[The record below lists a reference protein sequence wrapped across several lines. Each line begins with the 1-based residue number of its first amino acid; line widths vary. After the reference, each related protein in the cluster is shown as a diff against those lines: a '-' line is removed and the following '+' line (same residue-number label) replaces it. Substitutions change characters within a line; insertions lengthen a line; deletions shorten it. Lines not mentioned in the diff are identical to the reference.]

1 MAYSKNKKIVLI
13 GDTGLLSK
21 ELNISLKKQNISFI
35 RIRITRKD
43 NIKTKEEL
51 YKILRKHLNLINSY
65 ILINCLASLKPKN
78 KSDSYINEQLPQ
90 DLITYPTKDS
100 CVLIQFSSNNIL
112 INQLKDKYSIQKK
125 NAEANI
131 LETKNAKYKLIRL
144 PLLLPKKDFY
154 EENIP
159 KQFRL
164 LMRFIDIPYISFVP
178 PSRNIY
184 KPIKIKEVVFFTL
197 AKINNYEN
205 NEKNEIININGNK
218 EINLLKISKIFLSNN
233 KKRKNNIFFQ
243 IPFPWKVLDFFI
255 YKFPSILNLLEK
267 NTTLQQL
274 LFIKR

>member
-1 MAYSKNKKIVLI
+1 MAFSNNKKIVLI

-21 ELNISLKKQNISFI
+21 ELNESLKKQNIFFI
-35 RIRITRKD
+35 KLSITRKD
-43 NIKTKEEL
+43 NVKTKKEL
-51 YKILRKHLNLINSY
+51 YKILKKNLNLKNSY

-78 KSDSYINEQLPQ
+78 KSDYYINEQLPQ
-90 DLITYPTKDS
+90 DLLTYPTKDS
-100 CVLIQFSSNNIL
+100 CILIQFSSNNIF

-125 NAEANI
+125 KAEAKI
-131 LETKNAKYKLIRL
+131 IETKNGKYKLIRL

-154 EENIP
+154 KESIP

-184 KPIKIKEVVFFTL
+184 KPIKIKEVVDFTL
-197 AKINNYEN
+197 SKINNFEK
-205 NEKNEIININGNK
+205 NEKNEIINMNGNK
-218 EINLLKISKIFLSNN
+218 EMNLLEISKLLLSNN
-233 KKRKNNIFFQ
+233 KKRRNNIFFQ

>member
-21 ELNISLKKQNISFI
+21 ELNESFKKQNISFI
-35 RIRITRKD
+35 RISITRKN

-51 YKILRKHLNLINSY
+51 YKILRKSLNLTNSY
-65 ILINCLASLKPKN
+65 ILINCLASLKPKT

-90 DLITYPTKDS
+90 DLLTYPTKDS
-100 CVLIQFSSNNIL
+100 CILIQFSSNNIF

-125 NAEANI
+125 KAEAKI
-131 LETKNAKYKLIRL
+131 LEIKNAKYKLIRL

-164 LMRFIDIPYISFVP
+164 LMRFIDIPCISFVP

-184 KPIKIKEVVFFTL
+184 KPIKIIEVVNFTL
-197 AKINNYEN
+197 SKINNYEK
-205 NEKNEIININGNK
+205 NEKNEIINMNGNK
-218 EINLLKISKIFLSNN
+218 EMNLLEISKLLLSNN
-233 KKRKNNIFFQ
+233 QKRRNNIFFK
-243 IPFPWKVLDFFI
+243 IPIPWKVLDFFI
-255 YKFPSILNLLEK
+255 YNFPSILNLLER

-274 LFIKR
+274 LFIRR